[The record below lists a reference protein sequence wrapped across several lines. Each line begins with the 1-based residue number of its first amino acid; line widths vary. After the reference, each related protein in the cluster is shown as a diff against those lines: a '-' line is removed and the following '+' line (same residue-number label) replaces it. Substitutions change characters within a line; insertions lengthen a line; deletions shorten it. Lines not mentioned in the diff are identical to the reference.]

1 MAKPTPKADPL
12 AGLTDILRDLFSTL
26 SAPPPKMKAP
36 KKMAAPESEE
46 EDDDEEE
53 DEDEMPMPMPMPPV
67 GKGMR
72 RLTISILMPAKGK
85 KSLPLK

>member
-1 MAKPTPKADPL
+1 MATPTPKADPL

-26 SAPPPKMKAP
+26 SAPPPKLKAP
-36 KKMAAPESEE
+36 KKMAASEPEEE
-46 EDDDEEE
+46 EDDE
-53 DEDEMPMPMPMPPV
+53 DEDEDEMPMPMPPV

>member
-1 MAKPTPKADPL
+1 MATPTPKADPL

-26 SAPPPKMKAP
+26 SAPPPKLKAP
-36 KKMAAPESEE
+36 KKMAASEPEEE
-46 EDDDEEE
+46 EDDKDEEE
-53 DEDEMPMPMPMPPV
+53 DEMPMPMPPV

>member
-36 KKMAAPESEE
+36 KKMAAPEPE
-46 EDDDEEE
+46 EDDDEAE
-53 DEDEMPMPMPMPPV
+53 DEDEMPMPMPPV

>member
-1 MAKPTPKADPL
+1 MATPTPKADPL

-26 SAPPPKMKAP
+26 SAPPPKLKAP
-36 KKMAAPESEE
+36 KKMAASEPEEE
-46 EDDDEEE
+46 EDDE
-53 DEDEMPMPMPMPPV
+53 DEDEMPMPMPPV

>member
-26 SAPPPKMKAP
+26 SAPPPKLKAP
-36 KKMAAPESEE
+36 KKMAASEPEEE
-46 EDDDEEE
+46 EDDEDEEE
-53 DEDEMPMPMPMPPV
+53 DEMPMPMPPV

>member
-12 AGLTDILRDLFSTL
+12 AGLTDILRDLCSTL

-36 KKMAAPESEE
+36 KKMAASEPEEE
-46 EDDDEEE
+46 EDDE
-53 DEDEMPMPMPMPPV
+53 DEDEDEMPMPMPPV

>member
-1 MAKPTPKADPL
+1 MATPTAKADPL
-12 AGLTDILRDLFSTL
+12 AGLTDVLRDLFSAL
-26 SAPPPKMKAP
+26 SAPPPTMKAS
-36 KKMAAPESEE
+36 KKKASPES
-46 EDDDEEE
+46 DE
-53 DEDEMPMPMPMPPV
+53 DEDEDEMPMPMPPV

>member
-1 MAKPTPKADPL
+1 MATPTPKADPL

-26 SAPPPKMKAP
+26 SAPPPKLKAP
-36 KKMAAPESEE
+36 KKMAASEPEEE
-46 EDDDEEE
+46 EDDEDEEE
-53 DEDEMPMPMPMPPV
+53 DEMPMPMPPV